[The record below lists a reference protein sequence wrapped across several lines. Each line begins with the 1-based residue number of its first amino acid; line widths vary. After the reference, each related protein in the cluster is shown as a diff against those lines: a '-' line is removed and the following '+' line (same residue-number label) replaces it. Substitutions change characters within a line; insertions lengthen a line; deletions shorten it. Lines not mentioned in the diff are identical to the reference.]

1 MTRATLLALPYAI
14 DRLLGVG
21 FFVTV
26 LAFVAVALG
35 A

>member
-1 MTRATLLALPYAI
+1 MPHTLLALPYAI
-14 DRLLGVG
+14 CRLLGVG

-26 LAFVAVALG
+26 IAFVAVALG